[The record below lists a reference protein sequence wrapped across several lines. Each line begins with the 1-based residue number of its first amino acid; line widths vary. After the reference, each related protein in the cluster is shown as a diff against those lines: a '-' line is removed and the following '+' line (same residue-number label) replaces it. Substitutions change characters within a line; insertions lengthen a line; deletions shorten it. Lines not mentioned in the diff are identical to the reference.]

1 MNDFLTMI
9 KSIDL
14 NNLLNIFDIQIAIA
28 VILVFTLFR
37 GVFAT
42 TIISIYY
49 KIIKKN
55 KKAKDSSLYRYLTT
69 LSVLLGVFIAIN
81 ILPTNKQVLYYM
93 SLALKIVFII
103 FITKCLTTLTAE
115 DSVVMKYINKGNQSK
130 PVNILIAKIVRALMW
145 VVSGFIIL
153 YELGYDLNGL
163 VAGLGVGAAVISLAA
178 QDMVKSLLG
187 GMAILT
193 DKPFVIGDW
202 IECGKYQGTVID
214 ITYRSTRLKAAN
226 NAVITIPN
234 SIITADYVINWNR
247 LASRRLDLELTLAL
261 DTSSEKLEKVTK
273 QVAFAIENDPDV
285 IKDTVH
291 VNVTEIT
298 STGILIGIILYER
311 VTDYYKYLKI
321 KQRLICTILD
331 VLEKENVEL
340 AYPAQS
346 VYIKDREKQ
355 TTVDV

>member
-1 MNDFLTMI
+1 MFC
-9 KSIDL
+9 SE
-14 NNLLNIFDIQIAIA
+14 NNCKVTINLSNGKIF
-28 VILVFTLFR
+28 
-37 GVFAT
+37 
-42 TIISIYY
+42 
-49 KIIKKN
+49 IKKN
-55 KKAKDSSLYRYLTT
+55 IKNIMT
-69 LSVLLGVFIAIN
+69 LSKKSD
-81 ILPTNKQVLYYM
+81 NKKVKRKKKM
-93 SLALKIVFII
+93 GRPKKRGPKKKRNRRKIVKIYKQRPVIDFKIVSVLNGKQNGFIGQYQTYSDAHNKLIELEEENQKII
-103 FITKCLTTLTAE
+103 FPR
-115 DSVVMKYINKGNQSK
+115 KYINKGNQSK

-247 LASRRLDLELTLAL
+247 LASRRLDFSLTLSL
-261 DTSSEKLEKVTK
+261 DTSSEKLEKITK
-273 QVAFAIENDPDV
+273 QVAFALENDSDV
-285 IKDTVH
+285 IRDTVY

-298 STGILIGIILYER
+298 PTGILIGIILYER
-311 VTDYYKYLKI
+311 VTDYYKYLDVR
-321 KQRLICTILD
+321 QRLICTILD
-331 VLEKENVEL
+331 VLEKYYYFLILLNL
-340 AYPAQS
+340 K
-346 VYIKDREKQ
+346 I
-355 TTVDV
+355 